1 MRAPRQIALLL
12 CLLLPAPLA
21 ADQQRLGSHQFT
33 LPEGFTIEPACVP
46 DLCSRPITAALDEEG
61 NLYVS
66 DSSGSNE
73 KVEEQ
78 LKKRPHRILRLQD
91 RDGDGT
97 YEKRTVFADRMMFP
111 EGTLWHDGSLY
122 VSAPP
127 SIWKLTDTDGDGVCD
142 QREEWFKGTLTG
154 CANDLHGP
162 YLGLDGWL
170 YWCKGAFAEQT
181 HARPDGKPL
190 VTRAAHIF
198 RRRPGSRWIEP
209 VMTGGMDNPVDIEFL
224 PSGERFFTTTF
235 LQHPAGGRRDGL
247 IHAVYGGVYGKKHGV
262 LDGHKRTGELLPP
275 LAHLGPAAPCG
286 LTRYRSEIFGEE
298 YRDNLFACCFNLH
311 KITRHELTPRGAT
324 FASRDSD
331 FLVSNNVDFHPT
343 DILEDADGSLLVID
357 TGGWYKLCCPT
368 SQLHKPDVPGMIYR
382 VRKKDS
388 PRVEDPHGSKIDW
401 QGATD
406 QLAGHLDDERPAVRE
421 RARSEL
427 ARRGAAGVKE
437 LKRTLAHSRTA
448 RARRNS
454 IWSLCRNDSD
464 EARAATRDGL
474 RDMDRSV
481 RQAAAHAAGLWRDRL
496 AREELEELL
505 GDGSVQVRR
514 SAAEALGRLKD
525 PAAVAKLLAA
535 SNGIRDRVLEHS
547 IIYALIEIAQPG
559 ATRKGL
565 KAPGIETRRVALIA
579 LDQMDGSA
587 LEATVVIAFMQAENP
602 ATRQTAS
609 WILSRHPEWNEAL
622 AGALRPKVEK
632 NLATPGR
639 LKPLLAQLGGHPA
652 LGELLDTA
660 IRSGGLAGPSRDILL
675 ATLAKRPIT
684 APPPTWSVHLARL
697 LNSEDESLRD
707 KALAALKNLKLHPQ
721 GELLGSLLK
730 ISGDTKLSAQ
740 KRLEAISSSPGLLS
754 KAPLEIFEFVLGQLT
769 PEKSVSLR
777 EEAIRSISSA
787 SLDRARKLA
796 LAARIRD
803 CGPLEVNRLFQV
815 FAKETDEEICGLL
828 LRSLTA
834 SAGRD
839 GLRSETL
846 EEWLKKK
853 SAALRGTG
861 AGLVEKLQGDR
872 REQKE
877 HIAALSE
884 SLPEGDIRRGQVVFN
899 SPKTACSACHAIGYL
914 GGRIGPDLT
923 RIGQVRSGLDLLEAL
938 VYPSL
943 SIVRSYE
950 PVEVITKTG
959 KIQGGIL
966 REESGGKITVITGP
980 TTSTTLSRTD
990 IIELRPGKT
999 SIMPAGLDKQISRQ
1013 ELADLLAFLKA
1024 TKWK

>member
-1 MRAPRQIALLL
+1 MILRTIMKLIRFCIL
-12 CLLLPAPLA
+12 PLA
-21 ADQQRLGSHQFT
+21 LSFTVFAQKKPSYTPDQATARMT
-33 LPEGFTIEPACVP
+33 LPKGFTVTQFAAEPAVVQPFAFCFDDRGRVWV
-46 DLCSRPITAALDEEG
+46 CE
-61 NLYVS
+61 NLNYATRKS
-66 DSSGSNE
+66 DTFKSGP
-73 KVEEQ
+73 Q
-78 LKKRPHRILRLQD
+78 GRIIILED
-91 RDGDGT
+91 TDGDG
-97 YEKRTVFADRMMFP
+97 KFDKSVVFADKMMFP
-111 EGTLWHDGSLY
+111 EGALWHDGALY
-122 VSAPP
+122 VSAVPI
-127 SIWKLTDTDGDGVCD
+127 IWKLEDTNGDGRAD
-142 QREEWFKGTLTG
+142 KRTKWFDGKTANG

-162 YLGLDGWL
+162 YLGLDGWI

-209 VMTGGMDNPVDIEFL
+209 VMTGGMDNPVDVEFL

-579 LDQMDGSA
+579 LDQMDGGA

-632 NLATPGR
+632 NWR
-639 LKPLLAQLGGHPA
+639 
-652 LGELLDTA
+652 
-660 IRSGGLAGPSRDILL
+660 
-675 ATLAKRPIT
+675 
-684 APPPTWSVHLARL
+684 HL
-697 LNSEDESLRD
+697 
-707 KALAALKNLKLHPQ
+707 
-721 GELLGSLLK
+721 
-730 ISGDTKLSAQ
+730 
-740 KRLEAISSSPGLLS
+740 
-754 KAPLEIFEFVLGQLT
+754 
-769 PEKSVSLR
+769 
-777 EEAIRSISSA
+777 
-787 SLDRARKLA
+787 
-796 LAARIRD
+796 
-803 CGPLEVNRLFQV
+803 
-815 FAKETDEEICGLL
+815 
-828 LRSLTA
+828 
-834 SAGRD
+834 
-839 GLRSETL
+839 
-846 EEWLKKK
+846 
-853 SAALRGTG
+853 
-861 AGLVEKLQGDR
+861 
-872 REQKE
+872 
-877 HIAALSE
+877 
-884 SLPEGDIRRGQVVFN
+884 EG
-899 SPKTACSACHAIGYL
+899 
-914 GGRIGPDLT
+914 
-923 RIGQVRSGLDLLEAL
+923 
-938 VYPSL
+938 
-943 SIVRSYE
+943 
-950 PVEVITKTG
+950 
-959 KIQGGIL
+959 
-966 REESGGKITVITGP
+966 
-980 TTSTTLSRTD
+980 
-990 IIELRPGKT
+990 
-999 SIMPAGLDKQISRQ
+999 
-1013 ELADLLAFLKA
+1013 
-1024 TKWK
+1024 